1 MPPCIVEEIL
11 KLLSELHEDIQT
23 SISIF
28 ESVTVSSANL
38 VTDLPV
44 DVAIT
49 TNTAAASPVS
59 VSSKND
65 IDQLVDELDHHKC
78 LHIKAATT
86 PTNTNTSEMHK
97 SNPHPSQQ

>member
-1 MPPCIVEEIL
+1 MPPCVVEEIL
-11 KLLSELHEDIQT
+11 KLLSELHEDIRT

-28 ESVTVSSANL
+28 ESVAVSSADL

-44 DVAIT
+44 DVSIT

-86 PTNTNTSEMHK
+86 PTNNTTSEMHK